1 MKDDCRVPP
10 MNRMKQSVVA
20 GKRMPDMVFAD
31 EWDTYSFC
39 SADYLTEDETVG
51 II

>member
-1 MKDDCRVPP
+1 

-31 EWDTYSFC
+31 EW
-39 SADYLTEDETVG
+39 ADYLTEDETAG